1 MGSLKAKETAERETP
16 AAAATSLEV
25 ARPRP
30 AWASFAAIALPRG
43 QYRGEPVSSRSV
55 KFSKRLLPSC
65 TV

>member
-1 MGSLKAKETAERETP
+1 MGSLNAKETAERETP

-25 ARPRP
+25 ALPRP

-43 QYRGEPVSSRSV
+43 VYCGQAISSRSV